1 MGGEQ
6 GEHVSEKSL
15 VSSTQHLAPCTRR
28 ALVVVGKAPIT
39 GHVKT
44 RLCPPLTAERA
55 AGLHRAFLRDTVA
68 LAQAVDSAEVAVLY
82 PPCDGAE
89 RTLAEA
95 LGPTARLLPQRGDG
109 LGDALSGVVAA
120 LLSVGDARYDQVALL
135 SSDNPDLPPA
145 YVAAAFAAL
154 DGHDV
159 ALGPA
164 KDGGYYLIA
173 LSRPHLGLFERITW
187 STTVVFDQTRERAAE
202 LGLRLRVLP
211 LWRDVDDIAG
221 LRRLHADLA
230 AGPAGVAAHTRAF
243 FRAHYPDGLDA

>member
-1 MGGEQ
+1 M
-6 GEHVSEKSL
+6 SEKSPGL
-15 VSSTQHLAPCTRR
+15 PAPSTQHLAPAR
-28 ALVVVGKAPIT
+28 ALVVVGKAPIA

-68 LAQAVDSAEVAVLY
+68 LAQAVDLAEVAVLY

-89 RTLAEA
+89 RVLVDT
-95 LGPTARLLPQRGDG
+95 LGPAARLLAQRGEG
-109 LGDALSGVVAA
+109 LGAALSGATAA
-120 LLSVGDARYDQVALL
+120 LLGDGYDQIALL

-145 YVAAAFAAL
+145 YVADAFAAL
-154 DGHDV
+154 DSHDV

-164 KDGGYYLIA
+164 EDAGYDLIA

-187 STTVVFDQTRERAAE
+187 STAVVFDQTRQRAAE
-202 LGLRLRVLP
+202 LGLRLRALP

-221 LRRLHADLA
+221 RVACTLTSPLA
-230 AGPAGVAAHTRAF
+230 RSASPPTPAPSSTRTTRPA
-243 FRAHYPDGLDA
+243 

>member
-1 MGGEQ
+1 MRGEQ
-6 GEHVSEKSL
+6 DEHMSGKSL
-15 VSSTQHLAPCTRR
+15 VPGAQRPAPSTRR
-28 ALVVVGKAPIT
+28 ALVVVGKAPIA

-95 LGPTARLLPQRGDG
+95 LGPAARLLPQQGEG
-109 LGDALSGVVAA
+109 LGAALSGATAA
-120 LLSVGDARYDQVALL
+120 LLGDGADRYDQVALI

-145 YVAAAFAAL
+145 RVAAAFAAL
-154 DGHDV
+154 DENDV

-164 KDGGYYLIA
+164 EDGGYYLIA
-173 LSRPHLGLFERITW
+173 LSRPQLGLFERIAW
-187 STTVVFDQTRERAAE
+187 STAVVFDQTRERAAA
-202 LGLRLRVLP
+202 LGLRLAVLP
-211 LWRDVDDIAG
+211 PWRDVDDVAG

-230 AGPAGVAAHTRAF
+230 ADPAGGASHTRAF
-243 FRAHYPDGLDA
+243 LRAHYPAGLDA